1 MLGLTAP
8 QAKASRIVEVEA
20 TAFTV
25 LLFTLGPNTGLAF
38 ETSNCSPGA
47 DPFLHLV
54 SAANS
59 GGVSFGAQLVSDDNS
74 AGGVN
79 ARVTLSAISRTRE
92 LALFVRATSDTTGG
106 TCTIRRNNADWLTG
120 VPVGGRFIASSG
132 VTRLSGEHLRTQLLP
147 GGSTLTGL
155 IGFAPN
161 DSTLAYAALGNG
173 IAGASFQVT
182 TANEV
187 RFLVGTPRVA
197 VEQTWQPAPRAGAT
211 RLLSNDARV
220 AGDDDDGLGPL
231 LEQALETC
239 PNPTCIDAHHGRDTD
254 RDGLTDFEEVF
265 GVKGTR
271 TDGRDDIALSR
282 WGATP
287 RQKDAFVEVDY
298 VSDYGA
304 QRNIAMPAG
313 ANPFDHLQNG
323 VSVEDWVDE
332 VLGVYVPAPLSTQN
346 HLKNP
351 AGRPVN
357 GQVAPPEARSL
368 RVHLDI
374 GVAPQSPTDEA
385 KFGDYGGASHRVLDR
400 EARFTVSGPLAMV
413 CLRINPQLNC
423 GNATGLSQEAAAT
436 FIGLLAE
443 GTGQPVVA
451 SPVFQ
456 VPGTTSWAVDI
467 RTSTRGL
474 PFTAELLLGVGGVGN
489 ASLEMERLGRI
500 REHYGS
506 DPTQV
511 DPVRVGKFRYAVV
524 DNDGQA
530 GGSRLVSWLQPP
542 RTFAHEL
549 GHTFGMAH
557 WGHREWGA
565 TGIECIP
572 HYLGLMRYG
581 DDIYMRLNELDNVA
595 FNPANASEVNPFGPF
610 PTAIAPGN
618 YTFLPTFP
626 WQYPTPPGS
635 NAATTADLNR
645 DDAIDT
651 TGTWRTM
658 GLTLNWECLSMIQ
671 GAEVLEPSQDIR
683 GGLDLMRYA
692 GRLYA
697 FWVQGGQVRYRSA
710 QLGAVGNKS
719 CSGVS
724 NPYSPDGTCL
734 IWNTT
739 RTLSLATGAH
749 GVTVQAFGT
758 QIFVAYRDTN
768 ANLVIRRYTHSGTDT
783 WNHQA
788 AWTYGAN
795 SNERTNHTP
804 ELYIAHNQGPGT
816 LSVAYLAL
824 SGRFRQRSWDTNTS
838 DWSAVQSTVG
848 PAHRDNLTPVALL
861 GSQPPVMK
869 TWPDP
874 TLAGF
879 AEPADNEKRT
889 YAVMPSG
896 NGQMRL
902 YVLTAVPA
910 TWGLVADL
918 LQSPPGQV
926 PPVPLL
932 TGAKPFLEFR
942 YLRNGSGGLRARHGG
957 HFLIGFHEPVDGVT
971 TPRFWLSRYVNTNNT
986 LAAMT
991 SAGIPPPIDSPPKD
1005 YVGNVWMRD
1014 VPGTSLSLYS
1024 DRSIDN
1030 VFGLVA
1036 RVPEG
1041 VSFLPHADGSPNHS
1055 YRVWSDYRTIE
1066 DHVCWLLKERAHELG
1081 IEPHPDDVCGADDVL
1096 E

>member
-1 MLGLTAP
+1 VLGLTAP
-8 QAKASRIVEVEA
+8 QAKASRIVEVDA

-25 LLFTLGPNTGLAF
+25 LFLTLPANNWLTLQSA
-38 ETSNCSPGA
+38 NCSSGA
-47 DPFLHLV
+47 DPFFHLMNV
-54 SAANS
+54 SSS
-59 GGVSFGAQLVSDDNS
+59 GVVGTQLASDDNS
-74 AGGVN
+74 GGGVN
-79 ARVTLSAISRTRE
+79 ASITVSAITRSRQ
-92 LALFVRATSDTTGG
+92 LALFARATSNTTGG
-106 TCTIRRNNADWLTG
+106 TCTIRRNNVDWLPAA
-120 VPVGGRFIASSG
+120 PVGGRFLTSAS

-197 VEQTWQPAPRAGAT
+197 VEQTWQSAPRAGAT

-287 RQKDAFVEVDY
+287 RQKDAFIEVDY

-304 QRNIAMPAG
+304 LRNMAVPAG
-313 ANPFDHLQNG
+313 ANPFDHLENG

-332 VLGVYVPAPLSTQN
+332 VLGVYVPRTSQN

-351 AGRPVN
+351 AGRPIN
-357 GQVAPPEARSL
+357 GQAAPPEARSL
-368 RVHLDI
+368 RIHLDI
-374 GVAPQSPTDEA
+374 GVAPQTPTDEA

-489 ASLEMERLGRI
+489 ASLERERLGRI
-500 REHYGS
+500 REHYEN
-506 DPTQV
+506 DPAQV

-530 GGSRLVSWLQPP
+530 DGSRFVSWLQPP

-557 WGHREWGA
+557 WGRTEWGA
-565 TGIECIP
+565 DGIECIP

-581 DDIYMRLNELDNVA
+581 DDIYMRLNELDDVA
-595 FNPANASEVNPFGPF
+595 FNPAQASEINPFGPF
-610 PTAIAPGN
+610 PTDIAPGN
-618 YTFLPTFP
+618 YTFLPSFP

-645 DDAIDT
+645 DGAIDT
-651 TGTWRTM
+651 ANTWRTM
-658 GLTLNWECLSMIQ
+658 ALTLNTECISMSQ
-671 GAEVLEPSQDIR
+671 GRQILESSQDVQ
-683 GGLDLMRYA
+683 GGLDLMRYG

-710 QLGAVGNKS
+710 LLGAVGNKS
-719 CSGVS
+719 CTGPST
-724 NPYSPDGTCL
+724 PYWGSCL
-734 IWNTT
+734 SWSASKS
-739 RTLSLATGAH
+739 LSLATQAT
-749 GVTVQAFGT
+749 GVTVQAFGS
-758 QIFVAYRDTN
+758 QIFVAYGDAN
-768 ANLVIRRYTHSGTDT
+768 SNLVIRRYTHSGTDT

-816 LSVAYLAL
+816 LSVAYLAQ

-838 DWSAVQSTVG
+838 DWSAVQSAVG

-918 LQSPPGQV
+918 LQTPPGQV

-942 YLRNGSGGLRARHGG
+942 YLRNGNGFLRTHNGNPTMGG
-957 HFLIGFHEPVDGVT
+957 HLLIGFHEPADTAT
-971 TPRFWLSRYVNTNNT
+971 TARFWVSRYIDLTNPLMVVT
-986 LAAMT
+986 AP
-991 SAGIPPPIDSPPKD
+991 GVVPPVDLL
-1005 YVGNVWMRD
+1005 VRD
-1014 VPGTSLSLYS
+1014 FVHNFWAWDIQGTSLALYS

-1030 VFGLVA
+1030 VFGVLA
-1036 RVPEG
+1036 RRDVG
-1041 VSFLPHADGSPNHS
+1041 VVFLPHADGSPNHD
-1055 YRVWSDYRTIE
+1055 YRVWSDFRTLE
-1066 DHVCWLLKERAHELG
+1066 DNVCWRLRNFPYGDYNANLM
-1081 IEPHPDDVCGADDVL
+1081 CGPVL
-1096 E
+1096 VLD

>member
-1 MLGLTAP
+1 MVVDVAP
-8 QAKASRIVEVEA
+8 NAKASRIVAVEA

-25 LLFTLGPNTGLAF
+25 LLLTLGPNTGLVF
-38 ETSNCSPGA
+38 ETSNCSPGS

-79 ARVTLSAISRTRE
+79 ARVTLSATSRTRE

-106 TCTIRRNNADWLTG
+106 TCTIRRNNADWLAG
-120 VPVGGRFIASSG
+120 VPVGGRFLTSAS
-132 VTRLSGEHLRTQLLP
+132 VTRLSGDHLRTQLLP

-161 DSTLAYAALGNG
+161 DATLAYAALGNG
-173 IAGASFQVT
+173 IAGASFQAT

-197 VEQTWQPAPRAGAT
+197 VEQTWQPWPRVGMT

-220 AGDDDDGLGPL
+220 TGDDDDGLGPL

-254 RDGLTDFEEVF
+254 RDGLSDFEEVF
-265 GVKGTR
+265 GVKGSR
-271 TDGRDDIALSR
+271 PDGRDDIALSR

-298 VSDYGA
+298 VSDYGSLRGMA
-304 QRNIAMPAG
+304 VPAG
-313 ANPFDHLQNG
+313 ANPFAHLQGG
-323 VSVEDWVDE
+323 VSVEDWVDT
-332 VLGVYVPAPLSTQN
+332 VLGVYVPTTSQN

-351 AGRPVN
+351 AGRPIN
-357 GQVAPPEARSL
+357 GQAAPPDARSL
-368 RVHLDI
+368 RIHLDI
-374 GVAPQSPTDEA
+374 GVAPQTPADEA
-385 KFGDYGGASHRVLDR
+385 RFGDYGGASHRVLDR
-400 EARFTVSGPLAMV
+400 EWRYLVTGPVAGV
-413 CLRINPQLNC
+413 CTRINAQWSCND
-423 GNATGLSQEAAAT
+423 ATGLSKQATAALIGAT
-436 FIGLLAE
+436 AVS
-443 GTGQPVVA
+443 TGQGVYAKPVA
-451 SPVFQ
+451 QLPD
-456 VPGTTSWAVDI
+456 TTHWYVDI
-467 RTSTRGL
+467 ATSTRGV
-474 PFTAELLLGVGGVGN
+474 PFTADLFLGVGGEGN
-489 ASLEMERLGRI
+489 ASLEMERLERI
-500 REHYGS
+500 RAHYEN

-549 GHTFGMAH
+549 GHTFGLQH
-557 WGHREWGA
+557 WGHHEWGA
-565 TGIECIP
+565 KDIECIP

-581 DDIYMRLNELDNVA
+581 DDIYMRLNELDDRA
-595 FNPANASEVNPFGPF
+595 FNPANASEVNLFGPF
-610 PTAIAPGN
+610 PTDIAPGN
-618 YTFLPTFP
+618 YAFLPTFP

-645 DDAIDT
+645 DGVIDT

-658 GLTLNWECLSMIQ
+658 GLTLNWSCLSMIQ
-671 GAEVLEPSQDIR
+671 GAEVLEPSQDIQ

-710 QLGAVGNKS
+710 LLGAVGNKS
-719 CSGVS
+719 CSGAS
-724 NPYSPDGTCL
+724 SPYSPDGTCL
-734 IWNTT
+734 TWNTT
-739 RTLSLATGAH
+739 RTLSLASGAH
-749 GVTVQAFGT
+749 GVSVQAFGA
-758 QIFVAYRDTN
+758 QIFVAYRDSN

-788 AWTYGAN
+788 DWTFGAN
-795 SNERTNHTP
+795 THERTNHTP
-804 ELYIAHNQGPGT
+804 ELYIAHTQGPGT
-816 LSVAYLAL
+816 LSVAYLAQ

-838 DWSAVQSTVG
+838 TWSTVQSTVG

-918 LQSPPGQV
+918 FQPPPSQV
-926 PPVPLL
+926 PPVPLV

-942 YLRNGSGGLRARHGG
+942 YLRNGSGGLRPQHGG
-957 HFLIGFHEPVDGVT
+957 HFLIGFHEPVDGAT
-971 TPRFWLSRYVNTNNT
+971 TPRFWLSRYIDINNT
-986 LAAMT
+986 LAAIT
-991 SAGIPPPIDSPPKD
+991 SAGVAPPIDSLPKD
-1005 YVGNVWMRD
+1005 YMGNVWMRD

-1030 VFGLVA
+1030 VFGLLA
-1036 RVPEG
+1036 RTG
-1041 VSFLPHADGSPNHS
+1041 RGITFLPHSDGSPNHN

-1066 DHVCWLLKERAHELG
+1066 DHVCWLLKDHLFIHGAG
-1081 IEPHPDDVCGADDVL
+1081 PDPDVVCGVIEVL